1 MNDDRNQTEYTQF
14 YGGFPYKSYDQIL
27 AEKRWRNRYRCGCF
41 VLIFIIFAGLALL
54 TALIL
59 FSTRSIRDEEGTAP
73 QDTDVDGTLS
83 QGNGEQ
89 AGIVVRDVR
98 GVVQKCSA
106 SVVGIVTESYQSFS
120 QTSAGSGFI
129 ISENGYIV
137 TNNHVISGGD
147 SITVVLENGDS
158 YVAYVIGTDEITDIA
173 VLKIEADDLTAI
185 ELGDSDTVEVGEA
198 AVAIGNPTGQLM
210 GTVTTGVI
218 SGVNRNIM
226 VDNNIMTLLQ
236 TDAAINA
243 GNSGGP
249 LINEQGQVVGVVS
262 AKLSSS
268 AYEGLG
274 FAIPINTVRPI
285 VEELVENGYVSG
297 RPLFG
302 ISGRTISVMA
312 SAFSGLP
319 QGILVDKVEPSS
331 DAYAQGIQAGD
342 VVVGVN
348 GERVTGLSSAVAQRN
363 LSKAGDT
370 ITVSVYR
377 KGKVYDVELVLIEQA
392 DLAEDYNF

>member
-41 VLIFIIFAGLALL
+41 VLVLIICAGLALL

-59 FSTRSIRDEEGTAP
+59 FSTRSIREEEDAP
-73 QDTDVDGTLS
+73 DGSSQDGVTVQSADGDS
-83 QGNGEQ
+83 
-89 AGIVVRDVR
+89 GIVVRDVR
-98 GVVQKCSA
+98 GVVRKCSE
-106 SVVGIVTESYQSFS
+106 SVVGIMTETYRNFS
-120 QTSAGSGFI
+120 QSSAGSGFI

-137 TNNHVISGGD
+137 TNNQVISGGD
-147 SITVVLENGDS
+147 SITVALENGDN
-158 YVAYVIGTDEITDIA
+158 YVAYVIGADEYTDIA
-173 VLKIEADDLTAI
+173 VLKIEADGLAAI
-185 ELGDSDTVEVGEA
+185 ELGDSDAVEVGEA

-249 LINEQGQVVGVVS
+249 LINERGQVVGVVS
-262 AKLSSS
+262 AKLSSA

-285 VEELVENGYVSG
+285 VEELIENGYVSG
-297 RPLFG
+297 RPLVG
-302 ISGRTISVMA
+302 ISGRNISIMA
-312 SAFSGLP
+312 AAFSGLP
-319 QGILVDKVEPSS
+319 QGILVDRVEPSS
-331 DAYAQGIQAGD
+331 DAYTQGIQTGD
-342 VVVGVN
+342 VIVGVN
-348 GERVTGLSSAVAQRN
+348 GERVTGLSSAVSQRN
-363 LSKAGDT
+363 QFKAGDT
-370 ITVSVYR
+370 LTLSVYR
-377 KGKVYDVELVLIEQA
+377 KGKVYDVEIVLIEQA
-392 DLAEDYNF
+392 DLAENYNF

>member
-249 LINEQGQVVGVVS
+249 LINERGQVVGVVS

-268 AYEGLG
+268 AYE
-274 FAIPINTVRPI
+274 
-285 VEELVENGYVSG
+285 
-297 RPLFG
+297 
-302 ISGRTISVMA
+302 
-312 SAFSGLP
+312 
-319 QGILVDKVEPSS
+319 
-331 DAYAQGIQAGD
+331 
-342 VVVGVN
+342 
-348 GERVTGLSSAVAQRN
+348 
-363 LSKAGDT
+363 
-370 ITVSVYR
+370 
-377 KGKVYDVELVLIEQA
+377 
-392 DLAEDYNF
+392 